1 MKSNYIKMKY
11 SGILLMIMV
20 FLLSGCGIKQEL
32 STAKTA
38 KKLYYSLSEAD
49 KKIADTMVKE
59 ILDNEGL
66 YTVISG
72 LKPISSVMNLSLMI
86 GRKDTL
92 TAGNRKITDTASN
105 DYKKL
110 AQYQRIV
117 DVLQFG
123 DLKFVMSPFKMQIK
137 GQRIMQINVY
147 RQQLV
152 DSLLTANPEFY
163 GQFGF
168 VPGTDGTL
176 LINTS
181 EYENKYDR
189 FRSYGY
195 LFGYPE
201 HAVTFFVEAGISED
215 QKGKFVKREF
225 YQIPVFSTEKGHFVY
240 ALPKDTSPGAV
251 DTLIRNR
258 AVYALNYYKTIRPA
272 YLRKDGSLRAYELL
286 NKLLTD
292 SGKR

>member
-1 MKSNYIKMKY
+1 MKHSKNLLF
-11 SGILLMIMV
+11 ILLILMA
-20 FLLSGCGIKQEL
+20 GCSLNNEL
-32 STAKTA
+32 PLN
-38 KKLYYSLSEAD
+38 KKSHGNYHSLSAED
-49 KKIADTMVKE
+49 KKVADTLLLR

-66 YTVISG
+66 FTVISG
-72 LKPISSVMNLSLMI
+72 LKPISSVANPSFKI

-92 TAGNRKITDTASN
+92 DAGKRNITDTASR

-110 AQYQRIV
+110 VQYRRIV

-123 DLKFVMSPFKMQIK
+123 DLKLVMTPFKMAEK

-152 DSLLTANPEFY
+152 DSLLSANTQFY

-168 VPGTDGTL
+168 VPGTDGQL
-176 LINTS
+176 LINTT

-201 HAVTFFVEAGISED
+201 HAVTFFAEASISND
-215 QKGKFVKREF
+215 RDGKFVKRDF
-225 YQIPVFSTEKGHFVY
+225 YHIPVYSAAQGHFVY
-240 ALPKDTSPGAV
+240 ALPKDTQPGKTDA
-251 DTLIRNR
+251 LIHDR
-258 AVYALNYYKTIRPA
+258 AAFALDYYKKIRPT
-272 YLRKDGSLRAYELL
+272 YTRKDGTVRAYDLL
-286 NKLLTD
+286 QKLITGSD
-292 SGKR
+292 KK